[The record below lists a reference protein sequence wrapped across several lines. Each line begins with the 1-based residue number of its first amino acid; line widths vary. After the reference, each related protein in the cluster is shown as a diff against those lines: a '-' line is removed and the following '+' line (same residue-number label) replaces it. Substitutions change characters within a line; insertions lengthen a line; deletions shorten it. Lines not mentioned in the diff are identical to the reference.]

1 MNCREGSFIIQNGA
15 LIVDI
20 SYNSESR
27 VQLLKKRA
35 KRCVCKYCGGQL
47 NLKKIVY
54 SDVEEAR
61 AELYCD
67 RCNRIEFGIE
77 PEIYSSAKSFVEKI
91 EFDCYPEFDKNKK
104 KEQLNIAKVSE
115 IIAWS
120 MQNMSLLNAEGFLGA
135 NCSSY

>member
-91 EFDCYPEFDKNKK
+91 EFDCY
-104 KEQLNIAKVSE
+104 Q
-115 IIAWS
+115 
-120 MQNMSLLNAEGFLGA
+120 SLIKIRRRSSLILPKSVRLLLGA
-135 NCSSY
+135 CKI